1 MAQIKNKKQI
11 NNNLSQNEGTYWYYK
26 IIPTSKGGKDT
37 HNISVIT
44 NVQWRF
50 ETECDYIKLS

>member
-1 MAQIKNKKQI
+1 MAQTKNKKQI

-26 IIPTSKGGKDT
+26 IIPTPKGGKDT

-44 NVQWRF
+44 NVQ
-50 ETECDYIKLS
+50 